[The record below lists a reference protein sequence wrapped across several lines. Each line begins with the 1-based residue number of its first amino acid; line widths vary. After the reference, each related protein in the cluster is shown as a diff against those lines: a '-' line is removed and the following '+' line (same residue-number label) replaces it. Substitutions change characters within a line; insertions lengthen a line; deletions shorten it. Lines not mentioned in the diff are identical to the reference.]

1 MRYIKKLFKSIRA
14 FRWGKRLMLEYEER
28 FRYFAVFQ
36 YSNDDEIGMTFA
48 YDDKYFSVMHVE
60 KIKTYNDF
68 RIRASASYIASL
80 NDKWEVKYEHRTL

>member
-1 MRYIKKLFKSIRA
+1 MKYIKKIFKSIRA
-14 FRWGKRLMLEYEER
+14 YRWGKHLMHEYGDSFR
-28 FRYFAVFQ
+28 FFAVFC

-68 RIRASASYIASL
+68 RIRASASYIASR
-80 NDKWEVKYEHRTL
+80 NDKWEVK

>member
-1 MRYIKKLFKSIRA
+1 MKYIKKIFKSIRA
-14 FRWGKRLMLEYEER
+14 YRWGKCLLAEYGER
-28 FRYFAVFQ
+28 FRFFAVFN

-68 RIRASASYIASL
+68 SIRASASFIASC
-80 NDKWEVKYEHRTL
+80 NDKWEVK